1 MVAEPFYPLDEID
14 FDRPVFT
21 IEDIRAVNP
30 QRYEMEQLTA
40 ILKVDRD
47 NHGIVGYKE
56 VTEQEFWVRG
66 HMPGYP
72 LMPGVIMCEAA
83 AQLAG
88 FYARK
93 YRMMEGDV
101 LAFGG
106 MDDVR
111 FRYPVRPPCRLV
123 LMARLRR
130 IKPGLRAEFDFQ
142 GFVDGKLCLNGL
154 MIGVPMNRR

>member
-1 MVAEPFYPLDEID
+1 MPAEPFYSLDDLD

-56 VTEQEFWVRG
+56 VTEHEFWVRG
-66 HMPGYP
+66 HMPDYP

-93 YRMMEGDV
+93 YKMMEGDV

-130 IKPGLRAEFDFQ
+130 IKPKLRAEFDFQ
-142 GFVDGKLCLNGL
+142 GFVEGRMCLNGL
-154 MIGVPMNRR
+154 MIGVPMDRR